1 MALQD
6 DDDEYKTVV
15 SRDNYNKVHPNDSQS
30 DGELTIKLVLQTRK
44 MHLFPSQR
52 LANLPEAVSPIE
64 VVAGLGSVK
73 NSDGTFNIF
82 NKVS

>member
-1 MALQD
+1 MALQ

-15 SRDNYNKVHPNDSQS
+15 SGDNYNKVHPNDSQS
-30 DGELTIKLVLQTRK
+30 DGELTIKLVLQKRL
-44 MHLFPSQR
+44 HLFPSQR

-64 VVAGLGSVK
+64 VVEGLGNVK

-82 NKVS
+82 NKVSL

>member
-1 MALQD
+1 MALQ
-6 DDDEYKTVV
+6 DDDEYKTVI

-30 DGELTIKLVLQTRK
+30 DGELTIKLVLQKRL
-44 MHLFPSQR
+44 HLFPSQR

-64 VVAGLGSVK
+64 VVEGLGNVK

-82 NKVS
+82 NKVSL